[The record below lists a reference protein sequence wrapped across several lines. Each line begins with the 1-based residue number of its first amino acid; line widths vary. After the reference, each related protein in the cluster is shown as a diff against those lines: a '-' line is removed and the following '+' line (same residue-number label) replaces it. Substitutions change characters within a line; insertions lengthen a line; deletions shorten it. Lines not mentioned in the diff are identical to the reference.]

1 MLPLSGCAAF
11 AMVLAADPAVAE
23 GWEAVRFDPP
33 RKVETATDVAGKQIT
48 CTIYADLMVR
58 ESDTDTPD
66 PEDAALIPLS
76 GGREPNCAVAPGPAA
91 RKLATGG
98 QRFLGRRARFLVFE
112 QASTNGTMPFAVLD
126 AASGRTL
133 FVDTTTYEG
142 IDSFAVADDGL
153 RIAFRRGVQAD
164 CSIPKQGAACW
175 ARIVR
180 EEKLPEPIATLTV
193 PSKVCTAAYRTGKA
207 PRDTLSIVYFPVRL
221 AWTGRLSVEAA
232 GPVQCRPTP

>member
-1 MLPLSGCAAF
+1 MVF
-11 AMVLAADPAVAE
+11 ASDPTVAE
-23 GWEAVRFDPP
+23 GWDVARFDPP
-33 RKVETATDVAGKQIT
+33 RTVGTATDAAGKQIT
-48 CTIYADLMVR
+48 CTIYADLVVR

-76 GGREPNCAVAPGPAA
+76 GGTAPDCAAAPGPAA

-98 QRFLGRRARFLVFE
+98 QRFLGRRSGFLVFE

-126 AASGRTL
+126 AASGHTL
-133 FVDTTTYEG
+133 FEDTTTYDG
-142 IDSFAVADDGL
+142 IDSFSVADDGL

-175 ARIVR
+175 ARIIR
-180 EEKLPEPIATLTV
+180 EEKLPEPIATL
-193 PSKVCTAAYRTGKA
+193 PSPAKACTAAYRAGKA
-207 PRDTLSIVYFPVRL
+207 PMDTQSIVYFPVRL
-221 AWTGRLSVEAA
+221 GWTDRFSVEAA